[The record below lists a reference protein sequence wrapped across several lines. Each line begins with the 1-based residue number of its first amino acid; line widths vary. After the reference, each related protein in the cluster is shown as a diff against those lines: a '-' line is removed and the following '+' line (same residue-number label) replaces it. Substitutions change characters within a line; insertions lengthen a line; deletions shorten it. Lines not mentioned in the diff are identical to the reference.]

1 MNLPTV
7 FDWLDRLDFLRGV
20 PAAYGVLLTAV
31 LILVAWDW
39 RLTLL
44 ALMAQYGIV
53 GFLFVDLLD
62 ARLVNIK
69 VLAGFFACLMLYLTA
84 RQVNWGRL
92 PADVTEEEAARLS
105 QERNIRIGP
114 YLLPTARPF
123 RLLLA
128 LMVVLVVLT
137 LSQRPEYQLP
147 AIPAELNHLN
157 LAIYALVGMGLLG
170 MGLTVEPL
178 HVGVG
183 ILTFLT
189 GFELFYS
196 ALEQSVAVLATLAGV
211 NFVVTLAIAYLTQ
224 ARHAIPALVD

>member
-92 PADVTEEEAARLS
+92 PADVIAILDA
-105 QERNIRIGP
+105 
-114 YLLPTARPF
+114 
-123 RLLLA
+123 LA
-128 LMVVLVVLT
+128 P
-137 LSQRPEYQLP
+137 R
-147 AIPAELNHLN
+147 
-157 LAIYALVGMGLLG
+157 
-170 MGLTVEPL
+170 
-178 HVGVG
+178 
-183 ILTFLT
+183 
-189 GFELFYS
+189 
-196 ALEQSVAVLATLAGV
+196 
-211 NFVVTLAIAYLTQ
+211 
-224 ARHAIPALVD
+224 